1 MLVREDSISLKIRA
15 NYSVR
20 NTVQH
25 SPFRVLAAVV
35 VISIVVVYSSGCS
48 IGQGGV
54 QDIPLP
60 ATDFMEV
67 VGQDYFME
75 HVWTMQKVEDVLYLS
90 GNGYPHIFALDNDL
104 EIIRTIGNG
113 GKGPGEFSS
122 WPNNFYVTGDRIYGY
137 DAGPNRIHVFS
148 LDGGYLYSFRL
159 DPKHKI
165 WSHGL
170 SVDKDGYV
178 YVATMFPQDPRSLAK
193 LDSSG
198 TLSKTFGELLE
209 TSYSEM
215 LNRQLNARL
224 TILVN
229 SEYLLTI
236 GHSVPLV
243 EKFSLDGELIQ
254 SSDLSDT
261 PYFSERMEKA
271 KDRYSSNL
279 EGPVP
284 TMSLV
289 RCIAATSTRMYIMP
303 VEVYPD
309 NSVRV
314 NRLLELDLE
323 SLELLRTYS
332 LFDHLGEPLR
342 WVTSLE
348 FVSEKE
354 LILFHHTDGIFY
366 RYTLPD

>member
-1 MLVREDSISLKIRA
+1 MTAVGFA
-15 NYSVR
+15 A
-20 NTVQH
+20 
-25 SPFRVLAAVV
+25 VLAC
-35 VISIVVVYSSGCS
+35 SSGCS
-48 IGQGGV
+48 AERGSV
-54 QDIPLP
+54 QETPLL
-60 ATDFMEV
+60 ATDFVEA

-75 HVWTMQKVEDVLYLS
+75 HVWTMQKAGDIFYLS
-90 GNGYPHIFALDNDL
+90 GDGYPYIFALDDDL

-113 GKGPGEFSS
+113 GKGPGEFSD
-122 WPNNFYVTGDRIYGY
+122 WPNSFYVTEDRIYGY
-137 DAGPNRIHVFS
+137 NAGSNQIHVFS
-148 LDGGYLYSFRL
+148 LEGEHLYSVRL
-159 DPKHKI
+159 DPKYKI
-165 WSHGL
+165 WYHGL
-170 SVDKDGYV
+170 SVDKEGHV
-178 YVATMFPQDPRSLAK
+178 YVAPMLPQDPHALTK
-193 LDSSG
+193 LDSLG
-198 TLSKTFGELLE
+198 TVSKTFGELLE

-224 TILVN
+224 ATLVN
-229 SEYLLTI
+229 REYLLTV
-236 GHSVPLV
+236 GLAVPLV

-254 SSDLSDT
+254 SSDLSDV
-261 PYFSERMEKA
+261 PYFSERMEEA
-271 KDRYSSNL
+271 KDHYSPNL
-279 EGPVP
+279 DGPVP
-284 TMSLV
+284 TVTLV

-303 VEVYPD
+303 IQAYPD
-309 NSVRV
+309 NSGARV

>member
-1 MLVREDSISLKIRA
+1 MQVRSLFRILVTAVGSAVALA
-15 NYSVR
+15 YS
-20 NTVQH
+20 
-25 SPFRVLAAVV
+25 F
-35 VISIVVVYSSGCS
+35 GCS
-48 IGQGGV
+48 AERGSV
-54 QDIPLP
+54 QEEIPLL
-60 ATDFMEV
+60 ATDFVEA
-67 VGQDYFME
+67 VGQDYFMKQ
-75 HVWTMQKVEDVLYLS
+75 VWTMQKVEDILYMS
-90 GNGYPHIFALDNDL
+90 GEGYPYIFALDDDL
-104 EIIRTIGNG
+104 EIIRTIGDG
-113 GKGPGEFSS
+113 GKGPGEFSD
-122 WPNNFYVTGDRIYGY
+122 WPNSFYVTEDRIYGY
-137 DAGPNRIHVFS
+137 DAGSSRIHIFS
-148 LDGGYLYSFRL
+148 LEGEYLYSFRL

-170 SVDKDGYV
+170 SVDKQGHV
-178 YVATMFPQDPRSLAK
+178 YVATMFPQEPHSLAK

-215 LNRQLNARL
+215 LNRQLNVRRA
-224 TILVN
+224 TLVN
-229 SEYLLTI
+229 SEYLLTV
-236 GHSVPLV
+236 GLAVPLV

-261 PYFSERMEKA
+261 PYFSERMKRA

-284 TMSLV
+284 TISLV
-289 RCIAATSTRMYIMP
+289 CCIAATSTRMYIVP
-303 VEVYPD
+303 VVTYPD

-323 SLELLRTYS
+323 SLKLLRTYS

-342 WVTSLE
+342 WVGSLE

-354 LILFHHTDGIFY
+354 LILFHNTDGIFY

>member
-1 MLVREDSISLKIRA
+1 M
-15 NYSVR
+15 
-20 NTVQH
+20 H
-25 SPFRVLAAVV
+25 SPFQILMAAVGSAAV
-35 VISIVVVYSSGCS
+35 LVCSSGCS
-48 IGQGGV
+48 AEYEGV
-54 QDIPLP
+54 QDVPLR
-60 ATDFMEV
+60 ATDFVEV

-75 HVWTMQKVEDVLYLS
+75 HVWTMQKVGDLLYLS
-90 GNGYPHIFALDNDL
+90 GAGYPYVFALDNDL
-104 EIIRTIGNG
+104 EIIRTIGDG
-113 GKGPGEFSS
+113 GKGPGEFSE
-122 WPNNFYVTGDRIYGY
+122 WPNSFFVTGDRVYGY
-137 DAGPNRIHVFS
+137 DAGPNRVQIFS
-148 LDGGYLYSFRL
+148 LDGEYLYSFRL

-170 SVDKDGYV
+170 SVDKLGNV
-178 YVATMFPQDPRSLAK
+178 YVATIFPQDPHSVAK

-224 TILVN
+224 ITLVG

-243 EKFSLDGELIQ
+243 EKFSLDGELLQ

-261 PYFSERMEKA
+261 PYFSEKIQEST
-271 KDRYSSNL
+271 DYYSSNL
-279 EGPVP
+279 ASGPVA
-284 TMSLV
+284 TISLV
-289 RCIAATSTRMYIMP
+289 RSIATTNTRMYIMP
-303 VEVYPD
+303 IEARPD
-309 NSVRV
+309 NGSRV

-323 SLELLRTYS
+323 SLSLLRTYS
-332 LFDHLGEPLR
+332 LLDHLGEPLR
-342 WVTSLE
+342 WVTALE

-366 RYTLPD
+366 RYALPG

>member
-1 MLVREDSISLKIRA
+1 M
-15 NYSVR
+15 
-20 NTVQH
+20 H
-25 SPFRVLAAVV
+25 SSFRVPIAVV
-35 VISIVVVYSSGCS
+35 AFSTAVVLYFGCS
-48 IGQGGV
+48 TERGSV
-54 QDIPLP
+54 QEEIPLL
-60 ATDFMEV
+60 ATDFVEA
-67 VGQDYFME
+67 VGQDYFMKQ
-75 HVWTMQKVEDVLYLS
+75 VWTMQQVEDILYMS
-90 GNGYPHIFALDNDL
+90 GEGYPYIFALDDDL
-104 EIIRTIGNG
+104 EIIRTIGDG
-113 GKGPGEFSS
+113 GKGPGEFSE
-122 WPNNFYVTGDRIYGY
+122 WPNSFYVTEDRIYGY
-137 DAGPNRIHVFS
+137 DAGPNRIQVFT
-148 LDGGYLYSFRL
+148 LEGEYLYSFRL

-170 SVDKDGYV
+170 SVDKQGHV
-178 YVATMFPQDPRSLAK
+178 YVATIFPQEPHSLAK

-198 TLSKTFGELLE
+198 TPSKTFGELLE

-224 TILVN
+224 ATLVN
-229 SEYLLTI
+229 SEYLLTV
-236 GHSVPLV
+236 GFTVPLV

-261 PYFSERMEKA
+261 PYFSEGMKRA

-284 TMSLV
+284 TISLV
-289 RCIAATSTRMYIMP
+289 RCIAATSTRMYIVP
-303 VEVYPD
+303 VVTYPD
-309 NSVRV
+309 NSVRA

-342 WVTSLE
+342 WVGSIE

-354 LILFHHTDGIFY
+354 LILFHNTDGIFY
-366 RYTLPD
+366 RYTLSD